1 MQNDH
6 FSRYRGAVVPGQP
19 RQWCN
24 WQLSRKHSTN
34 QSNASKARRTTVTS
48 DVHRIDRIDA
58 QLLRALVRS
67 PRATIMA
74 IAESTGLSRNTV
86 QARLAKLDH
95 SAALRSFERRI
106 NPATVGYPLQA
117 YILTS
122 VTQRRLNDVGTAL
135 ENVPEVL
142 EVQGLSGV
150 ADLLILVV
158 ARDADDLYRIAGD
171 ILDIKGVKRTTTALV
186 MRHMVDYRIDQLLV
200 RLSSD

>member
-1 MQNDH
+1 M
-6 FSRYRGAVVPGQP
+6 
-19 RQWCN
+19 
-24 WQLSRKHSTN
+24 
-34 QSNASKARRTTVTS
+34 TS